1 MGYRHIDTAQSY
13 DTEQHVGA
21 AMRES
26 GLARDAFF
34 VTTKVATVNLA
45 RTHFLPSFAG
55 SLERLG
61 IDQIDLTLIHWPSID
76 PAVPFD
82 HTIEDLAEAQATRGW
97 TKAIG
102 VSNFPIALLKRRR
115 RSWVPAASS
124 NNQVEVH
131 PFLQNRKL
139 RAHCTEKG
147 IAVTAYLPLAR
158 GKTAEDPVLRRIGAK
173 HGATGAQ
180 VSLAFLMREGLIVI
194 PATSRPERLA
204 ENLGALDVILDEE
217 DIAAIVRW
225 TGESAS
231 SILRRHQP
239 GTENQ
244 YKQLRPVVSACWPE
258 SPKAPLPRR
267 LPADNP
273 SGLEFT

>member
-1 MGYRHIDTAQSY
+1 MKQINGIPQFGLGTWQRKGPEGRALIAEAIAMGYRHIDTAQSY

-82 HTIEDLAEAQATRGW
+82 HTIEDLAEAQTRGW

-102 VSNFPIALLKRRR
+102 VSNFPIALLKRAEEILGPGRII
-115 RSWVPAASS
+115 

-217 DIAAIVRW
+217 DIAAIRALDR
-225 TGESAS
+225 GERLVNPASA
-231 SILRRHQP
+231 
-239 GTENQ
+239 
-244 YKQLRPVVSACWPE
+244 
-258 SPKAPLPRR
+258 
-267 LPADNP
+267 PAW
-273 SGLEFT
+273 E